1 MVKILV
7 NITYKTQTNLAG
19 TANAISYG
27 KDFIDDNV
35 IVLNGDLILN
45 NEIIVELLS
54 FIIKKTGYFNG
65 LKSQLKILVLWG
77 C

>member
-1 MVKILV
+1 MQNTDKFSS
-7 NITYKTQTNLAG
+7 

-54 FIIKKTGYFNG
+54 FYNKEKPGYFNG
-65 LKSQLKILVLWG
+65 L
-77 C
+77 